1 MEILVI
7 NGSPKGKHSVTL
19 QTVNYLQIL
28 HPEHHFEV
36 LHAGQTIKALEKD
49 FSPALAAIEKALG
62 HSRHHVVLT
71 LPYSMG
77 GMVETLHSGA
87 KVNSVDYTAEGIVVD
102 AVLDEILFGRL
113 RDYVTKEC

>member
-1 MEILVI
+1 MEIPVGADVVAI
-7 NGSPKGKHSVTL
+7 SAAKGIGMDKL
-19 QTVNYLQIL
+19 
-28 HPEHHFEV
+28 
-36 LHAGQTIKALEKD
+36 
-49 FSPALAAIEKALG
+49 LAAIEQALG

-87 KVNSVDYTAEGIVVD
+87 KVNGVDYTGEGIVVD
-102 AVLDEILFGRL
+102 AVLDEILYGRL